1 MCDVTCWD
9 IQNVTCW
16 DIPKN
21 YPLNPIAG
29 VTCVMSRVTCGDM
42 PGRGRRMPGHG
53 CRGGDPDH
61 DDHDHGGHDDINDN
75 HDHGGDHDV
84 NDHDGQGCRGG
95 DDGDDRRSSP
105 TSPPLHPCPS

>member
-1 MCDVTCWD
+1 MGAEEVGRDHDDHDHGGHDDV
-9 IQNVTCW
+9 N
-16 DIPKN
+16 
-21 YPLNPIAG
+21 
-29 VTCVMSRVTCGDM
+29 
-42 PGRGRRMPGHG
+42 
-53 CRGGDPDH
+53 